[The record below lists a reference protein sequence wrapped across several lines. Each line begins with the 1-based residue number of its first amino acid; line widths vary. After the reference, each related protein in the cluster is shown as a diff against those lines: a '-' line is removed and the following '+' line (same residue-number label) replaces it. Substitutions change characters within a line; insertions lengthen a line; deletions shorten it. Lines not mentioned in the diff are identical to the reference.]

1 MQPRNM
7 DYSAVE
13 TTAKGDHEEDGVSQ
27 ASPTA
32 KAEEKI
38 GHSLFGWCGNTQ
50 HGSTI
55 VHIIIIFTFTIS
67 LTTAVFG
74 FSAVNSMN
82 NTVAS
87 IIILKILILF

>member
-38 GHSLFGWCGNTQ
+38 GHSLFG
-50 HGSTI
+50 
-55 VHIIIIFTFTIS
+55 
-67 LTTAVFG
+67 
-74 FSAVNSMN
+74 
-82 NTVAS
+82 
-87 IIILKILILF
+87 